1 MPTRKH
7 FQSLRAITPS
17 ILASQVEPQVDAAL
31 DQLLAGDLESHV
43 ASARLHTLVL
53 KAMFI
58 LQDIGIS
65 IGEQRA
71 QDDASTPRRQ

>member
-1 MPTRKH
+1 MFTHKPPH
-7 FQSLRAITPS
+7 SAPS
-17 ILASQVEPQVDAAL
+17 SIAAQVEPQVDAAL
-31 DQLLAGDLESHV
+31 DQLLAGDLPSHI

-58 LQDIGIS
+58 LQDIGIC

-71 QDDASTPRRQ
+71 QNDASTPGRQ